1 MKKFIHLIVLFLTIQ
16 NLNSQSSTISGIVT
30 GNDNAPIIGANV
42 FIEESYDGTVTEID
56 GSFQFTS
63 DLQGVQNLQISYLGY
78 ETKNIKADV
87 STFRNL
93 DIKLRE
99 SAATLDA
106 VEISAST
113 FKAGDNSKLAVLKPI
128 DMVTTAGSMGD
139 VIAAIQTLPGT
150 QSNADDGRLFVR
162 GGDANETKI
171 YIDGLRVFS
180 PYTRSVQ
187 GTPSRGRY
195 SPFLFQ
201 GTSFSTGGYN
211 TEFGQALSGVLD
223 MKTIDNPNQT
233 ESNISLMTVGM
244 ALGHTQ
250 KGKKQ
255 SISFSGSYIDLTPYY
270 LLAPSRLDF
279 ITPFKVFSGE
289 MVHRYN
295 LEDGIIKTY
304 VAGDL
309 SKVKLNQQNLST
321 SQEEEVGLNNN
332 NVYANSSLSKI
343 LNDKTSI
350 KAGVSFGYNEDH
362 LQLDSFN
369 VDQNLIGL
377 HVKSAF
383 KTVLS
388 DFHILNYG
396 VEFIRQEDR
405 TALSVSNEPGTLSDK
420 IDRNQYAAFA
430 STDYFLNKNLAFKLG
445 ARAEYNSLLSTF
457 EIDPRFTLAY
467 KLGKNS
473 QLSAAYGQYH
483 QEIGT
488 PYLMS
493 TTRVENEKSTHY
505 LLNYN
510 FKNKKTI
517 LRLESYYK
525 QYDDLVTYD
534 FINNQYEQV
543 SNDGY
548 GTAYGLDLFFRT
560 DNHIKNVDM
569 WVSYSW
575 LQNQRKYQDYLDTA
589 TPSYS
594 TDHNFSLVTKT
605 WMPKLKSQLGVTYSL
620 TSGRPYD
627 DKNSNEFMTGRSKMY
642 NSISLS
648 WAYLISQQK
657 IFFVS
662 VSNATRFKNNYG
674 YRFADTPN
682 DQGVYNSELIRPNDD
697 QFFFAGFFITMSKDK
712 MKNQL
717 DSL

>member
-1 MKKFIHLIVLFLTIQ
+1 
-16 NLNSQSSTISGIVT
+16 
-30 GNDNAPIIGANV
+30 
-42 FIEESYDGTVTEID
+42 
-56 GSFQFTS
+56 
-63 DLQGVQNLQISYLGY
+63 
-78 ETKNIKADV
+78 
-87 STFRNL
+87 
-93 DIKLRE
+93 
-99 SAATLDA
+99 
-106 VEISAST
+106 
-113 FKAGDNSKLAVLKPI
+113 
-128 DMVTTAGSMGD
+128 
-139 VIAAIQTLPGT
+139 
-150 QSNADDGRLFVR
+150 
-162 GGDANETKI
+162 
-171 YIDGLRVFS
+171 
-180 PYTRSVQ
+180 
-187 GTPSRGRY
+187 
-195 SPFLFQ
+195 
-201 GTSFSTGGYN
+201 
-211 TEFGQALSGVLD
+211 
-223 MKTIDNPNQT
+223 
-233 ESNISLMTVGM
+233 
-244 ALGHTQ
+244 
-250 KGKKQ
+250 
-255 SISFSGSYIDLTPYY
+255 
-270 LLAPSRLDF
+270 
-279 ITPFKVFSGE
+279 
-289 MVHRYN
+289 
-295 LEDGIIKTY
+295 
-304 VAGDL
+304 
-309 SKVKLNQQNLST
+309 
-321 SQEEEVGLNNN
+321 
-332 NVYANSSLSKI
+332 
-343 LNDKTSI
+343 
-350 KAGVSFGYNEDH
+350 VSFGYNEDH